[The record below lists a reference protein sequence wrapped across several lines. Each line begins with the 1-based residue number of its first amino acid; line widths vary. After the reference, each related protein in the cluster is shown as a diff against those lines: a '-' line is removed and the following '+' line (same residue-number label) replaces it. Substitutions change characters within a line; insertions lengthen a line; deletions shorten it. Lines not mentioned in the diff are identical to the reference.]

1 LGHGTGVQVNLK
13 GIATTLTSDINNST
27 VADLRGDFTNEQLV
41 LCNMCNVNQRI
52 YTNNNIDEYIDS
64 GCSDCMSGSSKRLR
78 DLRLLTN
85 AKSIIGFDNSSS
97 TAETAGINRDNKSTL
112 FVPGMPE
119 NRDLL
124 SANKYAEDGAV
135 VLLGDEGY
143 IVNMNETEK
152 KSFKDQLTNMTVT
165 HVLKVK
171 NRTYLID
178 YRVGQSG
185 TENTVNSD
193 FTSPVGLSAVIG
205 GQNVII
211 DYDINDEDEDYVLES
226 AKCNAYMADLY
237 KNGRVNYSNTDELI
251 MGMYVGGLSPSAL
264 RKAILTGSIRG
275 LHPKLTIEAL
285 NKFERDHGRSPDLL
299 QMAIY
304 DHQQHHKTYDKEKII
319 LTHCGQ
325 EISTDNMFSDYNE
338 GSIQEDI
345 DGRAMSKQVR
355 KLATHGGAVFG
366 SITIDHYSGFV
377 TGILGKPETKSI
389 DLVNSIL
396 DIYETCKHPV
406 QLLVA
411 DCGIVSDNRFRV
423 LTPAV
428 LQVLTKRL
436 VRYKK
441 VMPGDRNHSIGGN
454 FVENQIRYIK
464 RKMRLAMIYIMSN
477 PNINHL
483 TYTDN
488 DLLKLWGE
496 IFLWAC
502 LVVNFGPSYC
512 NPNITRWE
520 AFTGRAPNLQTI
532 RLLPIFAILLVN
544 TGEVYEYGIYCGPH
558 YLGPHVEITPGAIR
572 ACVKSKGGQIT
583 IYTTQDYKCV
593 SEGYGIDISPHIDR
607 GLIELMRNLAET
619 ITSNN
624 SDSSITQ
631 TPTTII
637 PDIAGVDQPIT
648 IMEPTPTTET
658 ATNELEQ
665 IRDSAISTTI
675 IPFKSRRLNQQ
686 LPEYVPAYTPARGL
700 SLKDG
705 KLSTNLVQNQSDSE
719 LRGDVAHSIEEV
731 NGLLSLEEVC
741 FFTDTLD
748 TTVVLN
754 KLTDRKLS
762 SHAKARLNKKIAKQQ
777 LLDDAEANSNIYY
790 PPERK
795 SKGMKNGKN
804 SVSLM
809 AYTEID
815 IEEWKSVADE
825 CGYGEP
831 TIAYKAHL
839 ARGDCDTLFYMSYDN
854 GAILQI
860 SEATDY
866 DNSTVKEVITKDD
879 VLGFKAVSGP
889 KSFTLAKKDPK
900 WAVPALLEE
909 STITEGPMVL
919 ISKEIADEAIKA
931 GANLLNIFPVYEEKE
946 KEGKTVYKV
955 RLVIDGSKHTNHG
968 QTYAETPTRDEF
980 RIFVHIIAH
989 YDWEFYHVDEKRAF
1003 LSATHTGPRVIA
1015 RLEKQFYEVLGALY
1029 GLKSAPRDY
1038 QQTVI
1043 DRLVNKMGYKRF
1055 GMCSCI
1061 YCKKDE
1067 KTGHIIFVFD
1077 FVDDF
1082 VWSGPDSTTTL
1093 SGIDAYKM
1101 YADTTPTIVNPTK
1114 VLGMELSRNRK
1125 DRTITLSLNTKI
1137 EEMMEYVRSRGMLER
1152 YKLSES
1158 RFPRIPMALEQVIIG
1173 DDEFEDSDDPFLS
1186 SLCDKEAVTEYLTL
1200 VGGHLWQLGVRWDVL
1215 YAVLYL
1221 SWQTH
1226 KPRHHHMRC
1235 AVRLVMYLYDT
1246 RETNK
1251 LVLGGRDD
1259 IKIITYTDMSL
1270 NTGPNGK
1277 SVIGYG
1283 TRLGEKAGL
1292 VSAKCK
1298 ATVDVVLS
1306 SFEGELEGVD
1316 YGQEN
1321 NSKIAKSYMI
1331 SGLTEGFKQA
1341 AGIQNILME
1350 LNQEP
1355 IERRIYSDNL
1365 AMVKFVNGE
1374 AQGKGM
1380 KHAALRLWY
1389 MRQQVDRGYSL
1400 EWMAGADILADPMT
1414 KAVRRELQEKHV
1426 WDVLGH
1432 GLRSAAEESEE
1443 KLEE

>member
-1 LGHGTGVQVNLK
+1 
-13 GIATTLTSDINNST
+13 
-27 VADLRGDFTNEQLV
+27 
-41 LCNMCNVNQRI
+41 
-52 YTNNNIDEYIDS
+52 
-64 GCSDCMSGSSKRLR
+64 MSGSSKRLR

-97 TAETAGINRDNKSTL
+97 IADTAGTNKDNKTTL

-135 VLLGDEGY
+135 VLLRDEGY
-143 IVNMNETEK
+143 IVNMNEIELS
-152 KSFKDQLTNMTVT
+152 SFKEQINNMDVT
-165 HVLKVK
+165 HKLKIE

-178 YRVGQSG
+178 YRLGECTSNE
-185 TENTVNSD
+185 TTSNNSTS
-193 FTSPVGLSAVIG
+193 TSPVGLAAVIG
-205 GQNVII
+205 GQQIII
-211 DYDINDEDEDYVLES
+211 DYDINDDDKDYIRETE
-226 AKCNAYMADLY
+226 KCNAYMADLY
-237 KNGRVNYSNTDELI
+237 KNGRVNYTTTDDLI
-251 MGMYVGGLSPSAL
+251 MGMYIGGLTPMSL
-264 RKAILTGSIRG
+264 RKAIETGSIRG
-275 LHPKLTIEAL
+275 LHPLLTIAAL

-299 QMAIY
+299 QLAIY
-304 DHQQHHKTYDKEKII
+304 DHQRHHQTYDKEIVK

-325 EISTDNMFSDYNE
+325 EVSTDNMFSDYNE
-338 GSIQEDI
+338 GSIQEDSN
-345 DGRAMSKQVR
+345 GRAMSKQVR
-355 KLATHGGAVFG
+355 KLPTHGGAVYG
-366 SITIDHYSGFV
+366 SVAIDNYSGF
-377 TGILGKPETKSI
+377 TFGKLGKPETTSLE
-389 DLVNSIL
+389 LVTNIL
-396 DIYETCKHPV
+396 DVCETCKHPV

-423 LTPAV
+423 LTSAV
-428 LQVLTKRL
+428 LQILTKRL

-454 FVENQIRYIK
+454 FVENIIRYIK
-464 RKMRLAMIYIMSN
+464 RKMRLAIIYIMSN
-477 PNINHL
+477 PNIVHL
-483 TYTDN
+483 TFTDE

-502 LVVNFGPSYC
+502 LVINLGPSYC

-520 AFTGRAPNLQTI
+520 AFTGKAPNIQTL
-532 RLLPIFAILLVN
+532 RLLPIFSILLVH

-558 YLGPHVEITPGAIR
+558 YLGPHVEVTPGAIR
-572 ACVKSKGGQIT
+572 ACVKSKGGKIT

-593 SEGYGIDISPHIDR
+593 SEGYKIDINPNIDR
-607 GLIELMRNLAET
+607 GLIEIMRNLALKP
-619 ITSNN
+619 
-624 SDSSITQ
+624 SDS
-631 TPTTII
+631 PTDEPYIESSN
-637 PDIAGVDQPIT
+637 DQPQPV
-648 IMEPTPTTET
+648 MEPTSNEVRLATDELDLSDTEI
-658 ATNELEQ
+658 ANIDDVQTNNTVV
-665 IRDSAISTTI
+665 SKNI

-686 LPEYVPAYTPARGL
+686 VPEYVPAYIPAKGL
-700 SLKDG
+700 LLKD
-705 KLSTNLVQNQSDSE
+705 SVVTTNLVQNQSVSE
-719 LRGDVAHSIEEV
+719 LRGGVEPSIEEV
-731 NGLLSLEEVC
+731 KVLLSLEDEC
-741 FFTDTLD
+741 FFTNKLD
-748 TTVVLN
+748 TSLINNSIDQKVL
-754 KLTDRKLS
+754 TGY
-762 SHAKARLNKKIAKQQ
+762 AKRRNNKKIAKQKM
-777 LLDDAEANSNIYY
+777 LADSNADANINVYV
-790 PPERK
+790 PPQC
-795 SKGMKNGKN
+795 KGMRNGKN
-804 SVSLM
+804 SVSMM
-809 AYTEID
+809 AYAEID
-815 IEEWKSVADE
+815 LDEWKSVASE
-825 CGYGEP
+825 CGYGDVS
-831 TIAYKAHL
+831 IAYQAHL
-839 ARGDCDTLFYMSYDN
+839 ARAESTSEYYMSYDD
-854 GAILQI
+854 GSILQI
-860 SEATDY
+860 SESTDY
-866 DNSTVKEVITKDD
+866 NNSTVMAAIAKDD
-879 VLGFKAVSGP
+879 ILGFKAVTGP
-889 KSFTLAKKDPK
+889 RSFTLAKKDPK

-919 ISKEIADEAIKA
+919 ISKEVADAAIKA

-1015 RLEKQFYEVLGALY
+1015 RLEKQFYEVIGALY

-1043 DRLVNKMGYKRF
+1043 DRLVNKMGYERF

-1067 KTGHIIFVFD
+1067 KTGFMIYVFD

-1082 VWSGPDSTTTL
+1082 VWSGPDATTTL
-1093 SGIDAYKM
+1093 SGIEAYKM

-1114 VLGMELSRNRK
+1114 VLGMELSRNRI
-1125 DRTITLSLNTKI
+1125 DRTITLSLNSKI
-1137 EEMMEYVRSRGMLER
+1137 EEMMEYVRSKGMIAR
-1152 YKLSES
+1152 YGLTES
-1158 RFPRIPMALEQVIIG
+1158 RLPRIPMALEQVIIG
-1173 DDEFEDSDDPFLS
+1173 DLEFEEDQADEFLS
-1186 SLCDKEAVTEYLTL
+1186 SICDKEAVTEYLTL

-1235 AVRLVMYLYDT
+1235 AVRLVMYLYAT
-1246 RETNK
+1246 RETNV
-1251 LVLGGRDD
+1251 LVLGGKDD

-1270 NTGPNGK
+1270 NTGPNGR

-1283 TRLGEKAGL
+1283 TRLGDKSGL
-1292 VSAKCK
+1292 VSGKCK

-1321 NSKIAKSYMI
+1321 NSKIANSYMI
-1331 SGLTEGFKQA
+1331 GGLTEAFKQA
-1341 AGIQNILME
+1341 AGIQNVLME

-1355 IERRIYSDNL
+1355 MERQIYSDND
-1365 AMVKFVNGE
+1365 AMVKFVNGQ

-1389 MRQQVDRGYSL
+1389 MRQQVDRGYNL
-1400 EWMAGADILADPMT
+1400 NWMAGIDILANPMT
-1414 KAVRRELQEKHV
+1414 KAVRREEQVRHV
-1426 WDVLGH
+1426 RDVMGH
-1432 GLRSAAEESEE
+1432 GLRSSAEEGEEE
-1443 KLEE
+1443 KLEEE